1 MLKIEGNCFFD
12 INITFIPS
20 PKDGLLISSMHD
32 DPSNFER
39 KGGITLYWQIYTI
52 KANFGLNTTIFGKSR
67 QVVKRLSNQIL
78 RFFGPT
84 VN

>member
-1 MLKIEGNCFFD
+1 MLKIEGNSFFD

-39 KGGITLYWQIYTI
+39 KGGITLYWDNQR

-67 QVVKRLSNQIL
+67 QVIKRLSNQIL